1 MMAAVRRAYSDD
13 EVEAAVQALA
23 DPERFEEAQR
33 LVAANAPTLQR
44 ILNLALEEA
53 DWFGAA
59 HHQQV
64 LEAAGIAD
72 IDDRLLA
79 VRTLLAE
86 ETRVA
91 MLIGVAV
98 GFELAHELSD
108 DKEET

>member
-23 DPERFEEAQR
+23 DPARLEEAQR
-33 LVAANAPTLQR
+33 LVSANAPALQR
-44 ILNLALEEA
+44 ILNQALDEA

-64 LEAAGIAD
+64 LEAAGVAD
-72 IDDRLLA
+72 IDERLLA
-79 VRTLLAE
+79 VRTLLAD

-91 MLIGVAV
+91 MLVGVAV
-98 GFELAHELSD
+98 GFELALKLT